1 MHQDNRKYGQGWT
14 HQSSARTRKKYIRLY
29 PGLTELYE
37 AERDLMYEAEKNSFK
52 KIVTPPPLRRE
63 RQYLSK
69 QELGPFKVPTY
80 FNRP

>member
-1 MHQDNRKYGQGWT
+1 
-14 HQSSARTRKKYIRLY
+14 
-29 PGLTELYE
+29 
-37 AERDLMYEAEKNSFK
+37 MYEAEKNSFK
-52 KIVTPPPLRRE
+52 KIVTPPPPRRE